1 MPFTFDPVLTYLC
14 HPEFKNSIKF
24 GLRLSIGKLNHSV
37 CWEEEKINGFWSHKG
52 ATGWGDAIVII
63 PWTLYKHYGNI
74 EVLRDCYESMIK
86 WCDYLWSISQ
96 GPIIRNPRYPTL
108 SEGIKKRGFT
118 FDIVRPSL
126 GEELPNN
133 LKLVAVPDSGHALLP
148 EQHEIVQKVI
158 LEWLRE
164 RN

>member
-1 MPFTFDPVLTYLC
+1 MKTALFILHQKTS
-14 HPEFKNSIKF
+14 E
-24 GLRLSIGKLNHSV
+24 
-37 CWEEEKINGFWSHKG
+37 
-52 ATGWGDAIVII
+52 A
-63 PWTLYKHYGNI
+63 GNI
-74 EVLRDCYESMIK
+74 GNKL
-86 WCDYLWSISQ
+86 
-96 GPIIRNPRYPTL
+96 
-108 SEGIKKRGFT
+108 KKRGFS

-133 LKLVAVPDSGHALLP
+133 LKLVAVPDSGHALLA